1 MWGKLSNKFVCLK
14 KEANLEESVTD
25 FNFVEIK
32 YFKTFIKILKSP
44 PKKMDVKKTKTNVT
58 ST

>member
-1 MWGKLSNKFVCLK
+1 MWGKLSNKFVCLKK

-32 YFKTFIKILKSP
+32 YFKTFIKILKSQSQ
-44 PKKMDVKKTKTNVT
+44 N
-58 ST
+58 